1 MIAANAALAAGKNA
15 CHRGRPFVA
24 ACKPSKMGGCVMSA
38 KRKTRKVSRRT
49 ILAGSVAGAAAALT
63 RFSAPAVAQSE
74 PFKLG
79 LLTVKTGPLAQGGI
93 QMEQGV
99 LTFLKEKNYTMA
111 GRKVDFISADT
122 GGNPAGTKTKAQE
135 LVERDK
141 VDVILGP
148 LAAFE
153 LYAISEYVREQKT
166 PTLSLAAA
174 DNLTQRQPN
183 PYLLR
188 ASATS
193 SQSMHPMGHYA
204 ATELKLKRAFCITE
218 DFAFGYEQMGGFQAA
233 FQKDGGCVV
242 NKLWPPLSTPDYT
255 PYVAQIDDCDGVC
268 QGFAGSNPLRFMNA
282 YASAGLKY
290 PVVTGSTGGD
300 DGLLKSCGEEAIGLI
315 SCSPYTLD
323 LETDGNKRFVDGM
336 LKNYDTVPGQYAA
349 LLYVNCQVVEAGLK
363 ALGGDASDKDK
374 FIAALKTVSLS
385 DTPRGPIKFDHL
397 GNVIGTFYVRRIGT
411 EGAKYGLKLWNKT
424 IKTYE
429 NISQFWTWP
438 EQEFL
443 AHPVYSRDY
452 PPLTKC

>member
-1 MIAANAALAAGKNA
+1 MRLNRRTLLKGTVAAGL
-15 CHRGRPFVA
+15 GVA
-24 ACKPSKMGGCVMSA
+24 
-38 KRKTRKVSRRT
+38 
-49 ILAGSVAGAAAALT
+49 
-63 RFSAPAVAQSE
+63 APAVLRAQAA

-99 LTFLKEKNYTMA
+99 TTYLKEKNFTIG
-111 GRKVDFISADT
+111 GRKVDFVSADT

-153 LYAISEYVREQKT
+153 LYAINDYIREQKM

-193 SQSMHPMGHYA
+193 SQAMHPMGHYT
-204 ATELKLKRAFCITE
+204 ATELNHKRAFCIVE
-218 DFAFGYEQMGGFQAA
+218 DFAFGYEQMGGFQAS

-242 NKLWPPLSTPDYT
+242 NKLWPPLVTPDYT
-255 PYVAQIDDCDGVC
+255 PYVAQIADCDVVC
-268 QGFAGSNPLRFMNA
+268 QGFAGSNPLRFMKA
-282 YASAGLKY
+282 YANSGLKY
-290 PVVTGSTGGD
+290 PVVTGETGGD
-300 DGLLKSCGEEAIGLI
+300 DALLKSFGEEALGLV
-315 SCSPYTLD
+315 SCCPYTLD
-323 LETDGNKRFVDGM
+323 LATDGNQRFVDGM
-336 LKNYDTVPGQYAA
+336 LKNFNTIPGQYAG
-349 LLYVNCQVVEAGLK
+349 LLYVNCQVVDAALK
-363 ALGGDASDKDK
+363 ATGGDAGDKEK
-374 FIAALKTVSLS
+374 FMAALRAVTLT
-385 DTPRGPIKFDHL
+385 DTPRGPLKFDHL
-397 GNVIGTFYVRRIGT
+397 GNVVGTFYVRRIGT

-429 NISQFWTWP
+429 NVSQFWTWP

>member
-1 MIAANAALAAGKNA
+1 
-15 CHRGRPFVA
+15 
-24 ACKPSKMGGCVMSA
+24 MS
-38 KRKTRKVSRRT
+38 RKLISRKDTSQKVSRRT
-49 ILAGSVAGAAAALT
+49 LLAGTAAGAAVALT
-63 RFSAPAVAQSE
+63 RFPAPAIAQAE
-74 PFKLG
+74 TFKLG

-99 LTFLKEKNYTMA
+99 ITFLKERDYTMG

-135 LVERDK
+135 LIERDK

-153 LYAISEYVREQKT
+153 LLAINDYIKEQKM
-166 PTLSLAAA
+166 PILSLAAA
-174 DNLTQRQPN
+174 DNLTQRIPN

-193 SQSMHPMGHYA
+193 SQAMQPMGHYA
-204 ATELKLKRAFCITE
+204 AAELKLKRVVTVSE
-218 DFAFGYEQMGGFQAA
+218 DFAFGYEQIGGFQAA
-233 FQKDGGCVV
+233 FQQDGGCVV
-242 NKLWPPLSTPDYT
+242 NKLWPPLVTPDYT
-255 PYVAQIDDCDGVC
+255 PYIAQIADCDGVC
-268 QGFAGSNPLRFMNA
+268 QGFAGSNPLRFMKA

-290 PVVTGSTGGD
+290 QVVTGETGAD
-300 DGLLKSCGEEAIGLI
+300 DALLKSFGDEAVGLV
-315 SCSPYTLD
+315 SCCPYTLD
-323 LETDGNKRFVDGM
+323 LDNAANQKFIDEIM
-336 LKNYDTVPGQYAA
+336 KNYDVIPGFYAA
-349 LLYVNCQVVEAGLK
+349 GLYVNCQVVDAALK
-363 ALGGDASDKDK
+363 ATGGDASDKDK
-374 FIAALKTVSLS
+374 FMSALRAVSLT

-397 GNVIGTFYVRRIGT
+397 GNVVGNFYVRRVGT

-429 NISQFWTWP
+429 NVSQFWTWP

>member
-1 MIAANAALAAGKNA
+1 
-15 CHRGRPFVA
+15 
-24 ACKPSKMGGCVMSA
+24 MS
-38 KRKTRKVSRRT
+38 RKFTSRKVSRRT
-49 ILAGSVAGAAAALT
+49 LLAGTAAGAAAALA
-63 RFSAPAVAQSE
+63 RFPSPAVAQAA

-99 LTFLKEKNYTMA
+99 LTYLKEKNYTMG
-111 GRKVDFISADT
+111 GRKVDFVSADT

-135 LVERDK
+135 LIERDK

-153 LYAISEYVREQKT
+153 LYAINDYIREQKM

-174 DNLTQRQPN
+174 DDLTQRRPN
-183 PYLLR
+183 PFLLR

-193 SQSMHPMGHYA
+193 SQAMQPMGHYA
-204 ATELKLKRAFCITE
+204 ATELKLKRVFTVTE
-218 DFAFGYEQMGGFQAA
+218 DFAFGYEQIGGFQAA

-242 NKLWPPLSTPDYT
+242 NKLWPPLVTPDYT
-255 PYVAQIDDCDGVC
+255 PYVAQISDCDGVC
-268 QGFAGSNPLRFMNA
+268 QGFAGSNPLRFMKA
-282 YASAGLKY
+282 YANAGLKFQ
-290 PVVTGSTGGD
+290 VVTGETGAD
-300 DGLLKSCGEEAIGLI
+300 DALLKSFGEEAIGLVG
-315 SCSPYTLD
+315 CCPYTLD
-323 LETDGNKRFVDGM
+323 LDTDGNKRFIDGM
-336 LKNYDTVPGQYAA
+336 LKNYDTIPGQYAA

-363 ALGGDASDKDK
+363 AVGGDASDKDK
-374 FIAALKTVSLS
+374 FMTALKAVSLT
-385 DTPRGPIKFDHL
+385 DTPRGPLKFDHL
-397 GNVIGTFYVRRIGT
+397 NNVVGTFYIRRIGT

-429 NISQFWTWP
+429 NVSQFWDWP

>member
-1 MIAANAALAAGKNA
+1 MS
-15 CHRGRPFVA
+15 
-24 ACKPSKMGGCVMSA
+24 SKLISG
-38 KRKTRKVSRRT
+38 KVSRRAL
-49 ILAGSVAGAAAALT
+49 LAGTAAGAAAALSSFP
-63 RFSAPAVAQSE
+63 RPAIAQSE
-74 PFKLG
+74 PFRLG

-99 LTFLKEKNYTMA
+99 LTYLKEKNYTIG
-111 GRKVDFISADT
+111 GRKVDFVSADT

-153 LYAISEYVREQKT
+153 LYAISDYIKEQKM

-174 DNLTQRQPN
+174 DNLTQRVPN

-193 SQSMHPMGHYA
+193 SQAMQPMGHYA
-204 ATELKLKRAFCITE
+204 ATELKLKRVVTISE

-233 FQKDGGCVV
+233 FAKDGGCVV

-255 PYVAQIDDCDGVC
+255 PYVAQIADCDGVC
-268 QGFAGSNPLRFMNA
+268 QGFAGSNPLRFMKA
-282 YASAGLKY
+282 YAGAGLKY
-290 PVVTGSTGGD
+290 QVVTGETGGD
-300 DGLLKSCGEEAIGLI
+300 DALLKSFGEEALGLVSSI
-315 SCSPYTLD
+315 PYTLD
-323 LETDGNKRFVDGM
+323 LDTDGNNRFVQGM

-349 LLYVNCQVVEAGLK
+349 LLYVNCQVVDAGLK

-374 FIAALKTVSLS
+374 FVTAMRAVNLT
-385 DTPRGPIKFDHL
+385 DTPRGPLKFDHL
-397 GNVIGTFYVRRIGT
+397 NNVVGTIYIRRLGT
-411 EGAKYGLKLWNKT
+411 EGAKYGLKYWNKT

-429 NISQFWTWP
+429 NVSQFWTWP
-438 EQEFL
+438 EAEFL